1 MSGVVK
7 SIGKVFRRVAK
18 AAVRIAPVALAAGA
32 LLFTAGSALG
42 VTGGMGWGQ
51 ATASIGKVFGEG
63 TFANVVTGAVTQAG
77 YGALAGAATAAV
89 SGGDLL
95 QGAQAGALGGAVT
108 GGVMGGMGLGTDPFE
123 DGFGR
128 AAGAEKVAVDPQLT
142 AAQDTSSVGQSMF
155 PNSAK
160 DPGAM
165 SAPDL
170 QKWVSQAPG
179 APASSS
185 KGLLSSIEGAFEKGG
200 WVERNQGLVGNLVS
214 GVGKGLLSGD
224 SQASVYAKARED
236 EAKRIADNYRTGT
249 GWMINPTG
257 AAQAQPGS
265 APRQTAQA
273 PQSATGQLV
282 WDAATQ
288 RYVFVPAVPGGVSMV
303 G

>member
-51 ATASIGKVFGEG
+51 AAASIGKVFGEG

-89 SGGDLL
+89 SGGDPL

-123 DGFGR
+123 DGFGN
-128 AAGAEKVAVDPQLT
+128 AAGAEKVAIDPQLT
-142 AAQDTSSVGQSMF
+142 SAQGAPSLDSLGGARADLGQVSL
-155 PNSAK
+155 P
-160 DPGAM
+160 
-165 SAPDL
+165 
-170 QKWVSQAPG
+170 KWISQAPD

-185 KGLLSSIEGAFEKGG
+185 KGLLSSIGSALDKGG
-200 WVERNQGLVGNLVS
+200 WVERNQGLVGNVVS
-214 GVGKGLLSGD
+214 GVGKGLLSGGSD
-224 SQASVYAKARED
+224 KYEVMAQMQRD

-273 PQSATGQLV
+273 PQSASGQLV

-288 RYVFVPAVPGGVSMV
+288 RYVFVPAVPGGVSM